1 MGDRAGYL
9 SFLCAKSEIS
19 YRTQQ
24 SGGAGGHKC
33 DMEWRHK
40 GGVGLE
46 VTNCKSREYLV
57 ASVECV
63 RNLHVT
69 ATLLEAGRLHA
80 NVVLPHQH
88 LSNDDAPSRKVNF
101 MLHKKRKDDR
111 INRTNRYK
119 NIYAVTQRIACNYNQ
134 NPERA

>member
-46 VTNCKSREYLV
+46 VTNCKSRECLV

-63 RNLHVT
+63 RNLHMS
-69 ATLLEAGRLHA
+69 RLHYLKLGGSTRTWFYLTSTSRTTTHRHEKSTLCYIK
-80 NVVLPHQH
+80 NGRMTVLTA
-88 LSNDDAPSRKVNF
+88 LTDT
-101 MLHKKRKDDR
+101 
-111 INRTNRYK
+111 RTY
-119 NIYAVTQRIACNYNQ
+119 TQ
-134 NPERA
+134 